1 MAVKVAP
8 SFVLPPEGAERA
20 CVRLALRRCWKGPG
34 GKQVRG
40 SRARPQGGRLS
51 KDCEGGLFPES
62 RTFRGALEL
71 LASPA
76 LGRMDC
82 ELLFHLIFQIKVR
95 GGGGVA
101 KSLNLEG
108 GPGSKHWSDRGSALP
123 CPQCKSWADPLPF
136 GGSGPPS
143 VHWGDLHKLERGLES
158 GVTAGVRCDS
168 PPFPGSFSP
177 PGHEKLLSGPRQ
189 DSAL

>member
-1 MAVKVAP
+1 MAVVLCMWDGPYSVAVKVAP
-8 SFVLPPEGAERA
+8 IFVLPPEGAERA
-20 CVRLALRRCWKGPG
+20 CVRLALRSRWKGPG

-51 KDCEGGLFPES
+51 RDCEGGLFPES
-62 RTFRGALEL
+62 RTFRGALEP

-82 ELLFHLIFQIKVR
+82 RLLFRLIFQIKVR
-95 GGGGVA
+95 AGGGVA
-101 KSLNLEG
+101 KSLNLKG

-123 CPQCKSWADPLPF
+123 CPQYKSWADPLPF

-143 VHWGDLHKLERGLES
+143 VHWGESPQTGTGL
-158 GVTAGVRCDS
+158 GVWCDCRS
-168 PPFPGSFSP
+168 
-177 PGHEKLLSGPRQ
+177 KM
-189 DSAL
+189 